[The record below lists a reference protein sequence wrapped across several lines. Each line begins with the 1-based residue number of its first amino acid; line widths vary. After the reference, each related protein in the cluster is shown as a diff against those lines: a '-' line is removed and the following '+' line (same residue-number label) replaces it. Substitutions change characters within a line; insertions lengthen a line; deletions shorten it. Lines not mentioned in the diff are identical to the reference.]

1 MAENLRKCSEIARK
15 LEGFIKAQ
23 RGRTISVEEAA
34 REMGLS
40 EDDIRRCLGFS
51 GDFSQSE
58 DHFGPTGTWQYTPA
72 SGGGTL
78 SEYDRH
84 PENEVQQQQQDK
96 SVAQLELDK

>member
-58 DHFGPTGTWQYTPA
+58 DHFGPTGTWQYTPGLGA
-72 SGGGTL
+72 DTL
-78 SEYDRH
+78 SEYNKNLSIL
-84 PENEVQQQQQDK
+84 P
-96 SVAQLELDK
+96 L